1 MGYGVGAVVG
11 ALVFSLLPVCCDAL
25 DCTSACSAALGPS
38 GRAEQKRHCR
48 SGTHQATALWAPCE
62 LGFEVGAHMACS
74 THCETRGK
82 ARPETYAITA
92 HMRAARDAAC
102 ATQTQRGDTPDRSA
116 AVLRACVGGF
126 GHAAPF
132 FFTAA
137 ARGDHAALFGAEAAA
152 AFGSMGVLASR
163 AHARAFLV
171 GALPTLLLSA
181 AAVVALTLLVWRRL
195 LGRHARAGIVRRA
208 ASGWSTLRRRLGAG
222 GGGGVF
228 HSFEAPSSVAGPGV
242 SRPTSR
248 ACDEIER
255 SAAKLL
261 GLLDAGIE
269 SSAMAAERP
278 TSVGSWAAVGQE
290 QSCALSHLGGAQR
303 HARSGGA
310 APADGG
316 AALAAA
322 AAAAAHAGGTEAAAS
337 RRVLRRRVGAMGG
350 EQTAGS
356 PGADFEL

>member
-1 MGYGVGAVVG
+1 MRGGV
-11 ALVFSLLPVCCDAL
+11 LIISLLPVFCDAL
-25 DCTSACSAALGPS
+25 DCTGACSAALGPT
-38 GRAEQKRHCR
+38 GRAEQQRHCR
-48 SGTHQATALWAPCE
+48 SGTQQSTALWAPCE
-62 LGFEVGAHMACS
+62 LGFEVGAHIACS

-116 AVLRACVGGF
+116 AILRACVGGF

-132 FFTAA
+132 FFAAA

-163 AHARAFLV
+163 AHARAFVV
-171 GALPTLLLSA
+171 GALPVLLMSA
-181 AAVVALTLLVWRRL
+181 AIVGALTLLVWRRL

-222 GGGGVF
+222 EGGGGVF
-228 HSFEAPSSVAGPGV
+228 HSFETPSSTVAGPGV

-290 QSCALSHLGGAQR
+290 QSCALSHLGGAQC

-337 RRVLRRRVGAMGG
+337 RRVLRRRVGG